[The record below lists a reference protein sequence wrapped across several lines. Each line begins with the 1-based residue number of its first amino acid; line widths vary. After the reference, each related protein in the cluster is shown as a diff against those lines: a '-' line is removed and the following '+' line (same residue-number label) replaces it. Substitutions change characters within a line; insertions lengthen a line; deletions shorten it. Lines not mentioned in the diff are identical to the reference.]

1 MDSSPRNLEP
11 GSPPPSNPRAPAI
24 FPPPLDLATWL
35 HGLEV
40 ETAEEVRRAGRNGN
54 ESSHSSIRADG
65 VRPLQTPPPAP
76 GKHSHQAPRAPAA
89 SRTSTST
96 RPGAHS
102 PSIISSVPPS
112 PSRHDERLARPAAYL
127 AKIPPAVAG
136 QRGHDRTF
144 HAACVLV
151 QGFDL
156 TIDEARPLFHQWN
169 LGCTPPWTPAEL
181 EHKLHDA
188 LRAGDSHP
196 RGYLWDR
203 VSRTQDR
210 PVRRDRSHG
219 QDGQDSRHP
228 PSHLGPALP
237 YSPPPRPGHCP
248 DGQEANPHR
257 LAQSFLLAGFAFAG
271 GIGLRYWR
279 DEFHSW
285 DGSAYQAVPDGEIRA
300 QLTRWIAE
308 EFERLYRLALDEM
321 DQKTALDGQSA
332 TADRGPAGRS
342 RAATERSRSVPRPI
356 PVTGRLVS
364 DVLQALASLVIISSR
379 HFPVQPTWL
388 PAWPT
393 GIPALGDAPDHE
405 EPTWPAGT
413 ILPAKNALV
422 HLPSLMEGVSRT
434 APPTPRFFNNY
445 ALEYDFD
452 PAAPPPLEWLSFLE
466 QIWGTD
472 IESIA
477 ALQEWFGYLLTPDTK
492 HQKILMMVGPKRS
505 GRGTIARVLKAL
517 AGSSSVVNPT
527 LSTLARPFGL
537 ASFIGKP
544 IAVFPDARLSSRPD
558 NAAIVEC
565 LLSISGE
572 DDQTIDRKHMPAW
585 TGKLSTRF
593 VLISNELPRLRDVSG
608 ALAGRLI
615 ILRFTRSFYGQED
628 MALFDRLR
636 PELPG
641 ILRWAIA
648 GWERLNRRGRFLQPR
663 SAGELVATMD
673 ELTSPIAAFL
683 RDRCVVEPDATC
695 PVGAMYESW
704 RSWCQEHGRDAIGD
718 GHSFG
723 RDLHAAVPALTTI
736 RPRTALGRLRHY
748 QGIRLRTAIDPDAD
762 ADLADLTPQSQTK
775 NPLAF

>member
-1 MDSSPRNLEP
+1 MDSSPRNHEP
-11 GSPPPSNPRAPAI
+11 GSQRSPNPCAPVI

-35 HGLEV
+35 LSRAVERRENGRRDREDDNELSSSSNRSGGTPARAGQKPARAGDSHESARAHGL
-40 ETAEEVRRAGRNGN
+40 GRSPNRSKTR
-54 ESSHSSIRADG
+54 E
-65 VRPLQTPPPAP
+65 
-76 GKHSHQAPRAPAA
+76 AA
-89 SRTSTST
+89 V
-96 RPGAHS
+96 AS
-102 PSIISSVPPS
+102 PVSASANPV
-112 PSRHDERLARPAAYL
+112 DEQLARAAAYL
-127 AKIPPAVAG
+127 AKVPPAVAG
-136 QRGHDRTF
+136 ERGHDRTF

-156 TIDEARPLFHQWN
+156 TIDEARPLLHQWN
-169 LGCTPPWTPAEL
+169 LCCIPPWSPAEL

-188 LRAGDSHP
+188 LGAGDSRP

-203 VSRTQDR
+203 DSRVPAR
-210 PVRRDRSHG
+210 AVRRDRRHG
-219 QDGQDSRHP
+219 LDGQGSGFP
-228 PSHLGPALP
+228 PSHLGRTPP
-237 YSPPPRPGHCP
+237 HTPSPPRGHCP

-257 LAQSFLLAGFAFAG
+257 LAHGFLMSAFAFAG
-271 GIGLRYWR
+271 GVGLRYWR
-279 DEFHSW
+279 DEFHTW
-285 DGSAYQAVPDGEIRA
+285 DGTAYHAVPESEIRA
-300 QLTRWIAE
+300 QLARWLAE
-308 EFERLYRLALDEM
+308 EFERIYRLALVDL
-321 DQKTALDGQSA
+321 DQKTAEEGQS
-332 TADRGPAGRS
+332 DPGNRGPARS
-342 RAATERSRSVPRPI
+342 RAATMRARSLPRPI
-356 PVTGRLVS
+356 PVTSRLVG
-364 DVLQALASLVIISSR
+364 DVLQALASLVLVSSW
-379 HFPVQPTWL
+379 HIPAQPAWL
-388 PAWPT
+388 PAWPVGT
-393 GIPALGDAPDHE
+393 PDPADALEQEDA
-405 EPTWPAGT
+405 TWPADD

-422 HLPSLMEGVSRT
+422 HLPSLMEGSSRT
-434 APPTPRFFNNY
+434 APPTPRFFNAY

-452 PAAPPPLEWLSFLE
+452 PNAPPPFEWLSFLE

-472 IESIA
+472 IESVA

-492 HQKILMMVGPKRS
+492 QQKILMMVGPKRS

-648 GWERLNRRGRFLQPR
+648 GWERLNRRGRFIQPR

-673 ELTSPIAAFL
+673 ELASPIAAFL

-695 PVGAMYESW
+695 PVAAMYESW
-704 RSWCQEHGRDAIGD
+704 RSWCQEHGREAIGD

-723 RDLHAAVPALTTI
+723 RDLHAALPALTTI

-748 QGIRLRTAIDPDAD
+748 QGIRLSTSLDSDTDPDIAD
-762 ADLADLTPQSQTK
+762 SARQPHTK
-775 NPLAF
+775 NSLAF